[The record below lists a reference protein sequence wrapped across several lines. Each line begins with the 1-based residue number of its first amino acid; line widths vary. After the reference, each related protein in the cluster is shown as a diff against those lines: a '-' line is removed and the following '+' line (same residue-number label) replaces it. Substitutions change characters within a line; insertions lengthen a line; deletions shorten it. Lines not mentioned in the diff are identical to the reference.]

1 MKAVVLNGPHEVG
14 LQDVPKPTLIHD
26 TDVLIK
32 VTAVM
37 ICTSEVHF
45 VEGQMP
51 PSGPFVLGHEF
62 VGVIEEV
69 GSAVEN
75 FVVGDRVV
83 APPYP
88 FCNNCETCRRGVTGL
103 CPHGAL
109 FGSGEAFGN
118 MAGGMAEY
126 VRAPLADSALLKI
139 PDDVSDERAVFV
151 PDMLATG
158 YFAVQ
163 NAHLEPQQTVVVM
176 GAGPVGL
183 CAVQTAGL
191 YSPSASSWSGAGPT
205 GSRSVERWAPPTWS
219 TRRAGDP
226 VAAVLE
232 LTGGVGADAVI
243 DSVGTPDSL
252 VAAAQAVR
260 IGGIVSIVGA
270 PAPGPFPFPLQTL
283 LMKNVSVNMGLTDQD
298 NMPFLMELL
307 QCRQAGR
314 RRPADPRHGARGL
327 RQGLPDVRREAGQLH
342 EGGPEALIRRSRAR
356 MLRVPLRP
364 SRR

>member
-1 MKAVVLNGPHEVG
+1 MKAVVLSGLHEVG
-14 LQDVPKPTLIHD
+14 LQDVPKPTLIND

-69 GSAVEN
+69 GSAVAN
-75 FVVGDRVV
+75 FEVGDRVV

-88 FCNNCETCRRGVTGL
+88 FCNNCDMCRRGVTGL
-103 CPHGAL
+103 CPQGAL

-191 YSPSASSWSGAGPT
+191 YSPKRVILVGRRANRLEIGRKMGAT
-205 GSRSVERWAPPTWS
+205 DVIDEA
-219 TRRAGDP
+219 AGDP

-232 LTGGVGADAVI
+232 LTDGVGADAVI

-252 VAAAQAVR
+252 VATSQAVR

-307 QCRQAGR
+307 QAGR
-314 RRPADPRHGARGL
+314 LNVDHL
-327 RQGLPDVRREAGQLH
+327 LTHVM
-342 EGGPEALIRRSRAR
+342 ALDEFDKAY
-356 MLRVPLRP
+356 PLFAEKQDNCMKVVLKP
-364 SRR
+364 